1 MDARSRSGRR
11 SAPVDNVDSVDNVD
25 NVDVGDG
32 AGGFNMTSRLI
43 AFVFI
48 VASVAVSA
56 VGMSG
61 LRPAL
66 AQTGAPSA
74 QTTPAGPVPRTADG
88 HPDLSGVW
96 WPGRDLQIRP
106 LGDSPAAA

>member
-1 MDARSRSGRR
+1 
-11 SAPVDNVDSVDNVD
+11 
-25 NVDVGDG
+25 
-32 AGGFNMTSRLI
+32 MTSRLI

-48 VASVAVSA
+48 VASVAVIA

-74 QTTPAGPVPRTADG
+74 QTTPAGPRAATGIVLNGGTGA
-88 HPDLSGVW
+88 S
-96 WPGRDLQIRP
+96 
-106 LGDSPAAA
+106 LGSRMASRISSVAASWSTSAR